1 MARITLDIHWNP
13 PSNLRV
19 WRFSVNKHGSGVGD
33 GFEEP
38 IAHVGNYATFYGA
51 EIARSLPDRDVYII
65 NISKGSTN
73 LCQWFK
79 SAEPI
84 NMWTAIVGNVTEAIN
99 QIPGG
104 TYIDEIIW
112 WGHESDASANADKS
126 ATQFRDDFLKVIEQ
140 IDSQP
145 WVAVDKP
152 RVRLHRVHP
161 QCNGLAEQINFGL
174 ELIVQS
180 NAERFVF
187 SDTTNLVYTD
197 SVHLDP
203 DQKELAASQVLN
215 TPTLTLA
222 DLHRPSQENLLRN
235 HKVLSTNGS
244 NQAMLTSP
252 DQHTYGYWY
261 AMHPHTRF
269 DVIDH
274 IVHLKKGS
282 ALAQKIPSP
291 KLPGQVVTISM
302 DNVTTDLKIQI
313 ENESAT
319 VTAGEGRR
327 QASFRL
333 PGTRKQF
340 LVVSIATVDGMAG
353 YFSGV
358 KLENGGAY
366 TASSS
371 ATHFFVTRQIQRV
384 RRFMSSL

>member
-1 MARITLDIHWNP
+1 VESKEPYVILCSGQSNMARITLDIHWNP

-38 IAHVGNYATFYGA
+38 IPHVGNYATFYGA

-73 LCQWFK
+73 LCQWAK

-84 NMWTAIVGNVTEAIN
+84 NMWTAIINNVTEALN

-112 WGHESDASANADKS
+112 WGHESDASTTADKS
-126 ATQFRDDFLKVIEQ
+126 ATQFRDDFLDVIEQ
-140 IDSQP
+140 IDSQQ

-152 RVRLHRVHP
+152 PVRLHRVHP
-161 QCNGLAEQINFGL
+161 QCNGLADQINFGL

-180 NAERFVF
+180 NPERFVL
-187 SDTTNLVYTD
+187 SDTTNLAYSD
-197 SVHLDP
+197 NIHLDP
-203 DQKELAASQVLN
+203 DQKEFAASQVFN
-215 TPTLTLA
+215 APRLTLA
-222 DLHRPSQENLLRN
+222 DLHRPVQENLLRN

-244 NQAMLTSP
+244 NQTMLASA
-252 DQHTYGYWY
+252 DQHPHGYWY
-261 AMHPHTRF
+261 ALHPHSRF
-269 DVIDH
+269 DVIDQ
-274 IVHLKKGS
+274 IVCLEEGC

-291 KLPGQVVTISM
+291 ELPGQVVTISM
-302 DNVTTDLKIQI
+302 ANVTTDLTVQI
-313 ENESAT
+313 ESESAT

-333 PGTRKQF
+333 PGTNKKY
-340 LVVSIATVDGMAG
+340 LVVSVATADGMAG
-353 YFSGV
+353 CFSEI

-366 TASSS
+366 TE
-371 ATHFFVTRQIQRV
+371 
-384 RRFMSSL
+384 